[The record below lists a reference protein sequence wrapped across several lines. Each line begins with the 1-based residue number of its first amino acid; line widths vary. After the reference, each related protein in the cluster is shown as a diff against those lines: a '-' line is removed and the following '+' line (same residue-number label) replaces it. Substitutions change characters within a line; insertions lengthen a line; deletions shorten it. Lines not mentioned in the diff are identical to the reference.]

1 MSVPIELAATGR
13 SEALVTELKA
23 GRKPL
28 PGALAAEISPSPV
41 VGRPTRTI
49 EVVGNGEWRVA
60 PDRVLFNLT
69 IETHALSA
77 QQSAAE
83 NAALAQRVAGVLA
96 EKLRGKGRLRA
107 GGCSLSPEYEQPRG
121 RDKPVV
127 TGYRAE
133 NSIAVETDAV
143 GTVGAVIDAALD
155 AGASRVSYLD
165 FALDDEAQA
174 RGEAIARAAFDAQTQ
189 ADSLARSLGVTI
201 TRVLRAVSE
210 APARPAPAF
219 AAARPGE
226 VTIPVT
232 VSIIYQIE

>member
-13 SEALVTELKA
+13 PETPVTELKA

-28 PGALAAEISPSPV
+28 LGALAAEISPSPV
-41 VGRPTRTI
+41 VGRPIRTI

-83 NAALAQRVAGVLA
+83 NAALAQRVADVLA
-96 EKLRGKGRLRA
+96 EKLRDKGGLRA
-107 GGCSLSPEYEQPRG
+107 GGCSLYPEYVQPRG

-127 TGYRAE
+127 IGYRAE
-133 NSIAVETDAV
+133 NSIAVETGAV
-143 GTVGAVIDAALD
+143 GTVGAVIDAALG
-155 AGASRVSYLD
+155 AGASRISYLD

-174 RGEAIARAAFDAQTQ
+174 RGEAIARAAFDARTQ
-189 ADSLARSLGVTI
+189 ADCLARSLGVRI
-201 TRVLRAVSE
+201 TRVLKAVSE